1 MGSVLDKSTKPPKGK
16 SGIIILT
23 PFPPVDKVL
32 FGKFGG
38 FPFSFRESAIIV
50 VVVIDYQA
58 GNITSVVR
66 SLRALGVES
75 TVTAGPGVV
84 LQASRIVF
92 PGVGAAG
99 EAMATL
105 KSRGLDEALRES
117 CSRGTPILGICL
129 GAQIILDYSEENDTP
144 CLGLIPGR
152 TRALPRPPDLKIP
165 HMGWNRVDF
174 RGAHPVFAGLPATAE
189 YYFVHSFYPDPA
201 EASMVLGV
209 TEHGQSFPSAIGWQN
224 LVATQFH
231 PEKSGRF
238 GLDILKN
245 FLAWDGRYAE

>member
-1 MGSVLDKSTKPPKGK
+1 
-16 SGIIILT
+16 
-23 PFPPVDKVL
+23 
-32 FGKFGG
+32 
-38 FPFSFRESAIIV
+38 V

-66 SLRALGVES
+66 SLRALGVEG
-75 TVTAGPGVV
+75 TVTAGPEEV
-84 LQASRIVF
+84 LKARRVIF

-105 KSRGLDEALRES
+105 KSRGLDQALKEVF
-117 CSRGTPILGICL
+117 SRGIPILGICL

-144 CLGLIPGR
+144 CLGLLPGR
-152 TRALPRPPDLKIP
+152 TRALPRKPGLKIP
-165 HMGWNRVDF
+165 HMGWNRVEF
-174 RGAHPVFAGLPATAE
+174 RGSHPVFAGLPATAE

-201 EASMVLGV
+201 KTSMVMGV
-209 TEHGQSFPSAIGWQN
+209 TEHGISFPSAMGRRN

-238 GLDILKN
+238 GLNILEN
-245 FLAWDGRYAE
+245 FLAWDGTYAE